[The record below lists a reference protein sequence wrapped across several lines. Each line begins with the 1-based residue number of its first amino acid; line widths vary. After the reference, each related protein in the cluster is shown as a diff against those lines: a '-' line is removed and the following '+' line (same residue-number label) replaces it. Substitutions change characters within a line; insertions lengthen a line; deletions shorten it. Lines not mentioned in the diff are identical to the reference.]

1 MGLKNIKFDVGNKT
15 IIISLHDDD
24 FIGFTICKNKKV
36 KKIIKK
42 QFEHF
47 FLHKEDIQKIISA
60 IYNNEKLTYINCS
73 CMSEILRIIFD
84 EEDNCFYFDIFDNYY
99 LKYKKI
105 FIDNIMLTL
114 KQAREF
120 METLQIIYENKII

>member
-15 IIISLHDDD
+15 IIISLHSDD
-24 FIGFTICKNKKV
+24 FFGFTICESKKV

-47 FLHKEDIQKIISA
+47 FLNKEDIQKIISA
-60 IYNNEKLTYINCS
+60 IYNAEKLTYINCS

-84 EEDNCFYFDIFDNYY
+84 EENNCFYFDIFDNYY

-105 FIDNIMLTL
+105 FIDNIMLTAE
-114 KQAREF
+114 QAKDFIKIIR
-120 METLQIIYENKII
+120 IIYENKTI

>member
-1 MGLKNIKFDVGNKT
+1 VGLKNIKFNVENKS
-15 IIISLHDDD
+15 IIIFLNDD
-24 FIGFTICKNKKV
+24 FFGFTICESKKV

-47 FLHKEDIQKIISA
+47 FLNREDIQKIISA

-73 CMSEILRIIFD
+73 CMSEVLRIIFD
-84 EEDNCFYFDIFDNYY
+84 EENNCFYFDIFDNYY

-105 FIDNIMLTL
+105 FLDSITLTL
-114 KQAREF
+114 EQAREF
-120 METLQIIYENKII
+120 MEILQIIYENKTL

>member
-1 MGLKNIKFDVGNKT
+1 MGLKNIKFDVKDKT
-15 IIISLHDDD
+15 ILISLHDDG

-47 FLHKEDIQKIISA
+47 FLHKEDIQKIIFA

-84 EEDNCFYFDIFDNYY
+84 EENNCFYFDIFDNYY

-105 FIDNIMLTL
+105 FIDNITLTAE
-114 KQAREF
+114 QAKDF
-120 METLQIIYENKII
+120 MEIIRIIQ